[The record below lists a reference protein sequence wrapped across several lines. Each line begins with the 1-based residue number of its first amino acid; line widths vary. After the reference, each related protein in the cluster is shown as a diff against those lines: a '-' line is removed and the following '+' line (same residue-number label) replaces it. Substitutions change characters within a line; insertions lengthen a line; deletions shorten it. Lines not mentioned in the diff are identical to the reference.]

1 MLRRD
6 FASANGEMMVNRAGR
21 FAWYEL
27 LTTDMA
33 AARDFYASVVG
44 WTARDAATSRFG
56 YSLFNAGEMQVAGLM
71 ELPPEGRRM
80 GATPRWVGYVNVDD
94 LDATADRF
102 MRLGGVVNV
111 PPTETNIG
119 RIAIVTDPQ
128 KATLALGEH
137 LERGPGITEMG
148 EHGHVGWHELLAI
161 DAKAAFSFY
170 SEVFG
175 WQLANS
181 KTNPMESYLLLSA
194 GGHLMGGIFTKLPF
208 LPLPFWLYYFNVPDL
223 GVAARRVV
231 AGGGRILQGPN
242 ELPGVGWIA
251 WCADPQGAMFALQAG
266 ANEGGVDRLSS
277 TELGWST
284 QWGGFASRGK
294 LVGDTKP
301 PPKTPTSNPSR
312 KR

>member
-6 FASANGEMMVNRAGR
+6 FAAANGEMMADPHGR

-111 PPTETNIG
+111 PP
-119 RIAIVTDPQ
+119 
-128 KATLALGEH
+128 
-137 LERGPGITEMG
+137 
-148 EHGHVGWHELLAI
+148 
-161 DAKAAFSFY
+161 
-170 SEVFG
+170 
-175 WQLANS
+175 
-181 KTNPMESYLLLSA
+181 
-194 GGHLMGGIFTKLPF
+194 
-208 LPLPFWLYYFNVPDL
+208 
-223 GVAARRVV
+223 
-231 AGGGRILQGPN
+231 
-242 ELPGVGWIA
+242 
-251 WCADPQGAMFALQAG
+251 
-266 ANEGGVDRLSS
+266 
-277 TELGWST
+277 
-284 QWGGFASRGK
+284 
-294 LVGDTKP
+294 
-301 PPKTPTSNPSR
+301 
-312 KR
+312 